1 MTHGAETRTL
11 TIGLVQKFKVA
22 QHAVERAMLGVS
34 LVVRIRNELIRK
46 RTGVTDIARRV
57 STLKWIEMSQSCHQA
72 D

>member
-11 TIGLVQKFKVA
+11 QKFKVA
-22 QHAVERAMLGVS
+22 KHAVERAMLGVS
-34 LVVRIRNELIRK
+34 LVVRIRNEIIRK
-46 RTGVTDIARRV
+46 GNGVTDFARRV